1 MTSIFNYNDCIE
13 QLNVPLDTKQML
25 QKAIKVFI
33 YFEYEKYIYFVLV
46 SRMLFDKKSIT

>member
-25 QKAIKVFI
+25 QKAIKVLFF
-33 YFEYEKYIYFVLV
+33 YFDYEKYIYFVFSFENV
-46 SRMLFDKKSIT
+46 V

>member
-25 QKAIKVFI
+25 QKAIKVFQ
-33 YFEYEKYIYFVLV
+33 YEILKL
-46 SRMLFDKKSIT
+46 SLKLSLF